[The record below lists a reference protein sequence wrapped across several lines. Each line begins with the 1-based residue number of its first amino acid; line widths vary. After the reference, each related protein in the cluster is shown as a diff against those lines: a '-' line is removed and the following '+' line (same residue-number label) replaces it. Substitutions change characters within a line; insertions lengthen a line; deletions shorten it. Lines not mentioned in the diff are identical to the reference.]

1 MSTIAKPP
9 VDVKGVSADGVG
21 LVTGTTVAVAVL
33 PDDEK
38 LMAALATVAP
48 LNVAVVAP
56 GGILATCELSTSPG
70 VTTAGAG
77 ELSKKIGSSSNVM
90 LIVPATVAIPT
101 IFNSPFAI
109 MYPVSPTFIELSVST
124 TVIGEEE
131 FGLCPDG
138 VDQLTA
144 NPEMYVAP

>member
-56 GGILATCELSTSPG
+56 GGILATCEF
-70 VTTAGAG
+70 A
-77 ELSKKIGSSSNVM
+77 E
-90 LIVPATVAIPT
+90 VPAVTVTAAFVDVPIAPLL
-101 IFNSPFAI
+101 NCWSPPGL
-109 MYPVSPTFIELSVST
+109 MPLLEL
-124 TVIGEEE
+124 
-131 FGLCPDG
+131 CD
-138 VDQLTA
+138 
-144 NPEMYVAP
+144 